1 MDCTI
6 SSVMPAA
13 SRIRLSQLPERLKL
27 LDIDEGLRIEF
38 ADRKMFVNKNLSGLF
53 VVQFDNQECQYLDSA
68 KILRLARKSSQIWA
82 Y

>member
-1 MDCTI
+1 MDCTA
-6 SSVMPAA
+6 SPTMPAA

-38 ADRKMFVNKNLSGLF
+38 AGSKMFVNKNLSGSF
-53 VVQFDNQECQYLDSA
+53 VVQFDNKKCQYLDSA
-68 KILRLARKSSQIWA
+68 KILKLAKKSSQIWA